1 MLEFAVQ
8 RTDLG
13 GTARQGALRTAHGTI
28 ETPAFMPVGS
38 LGAVKGINP
47 EDLQTIGFGLIL
59 NNAYHLYLR
68 PGHKVVEELG
78 GLHAFTSWPGA
89 ILTDSGGYQVFS
101 LAKLCR
107 VTDDGVTFQSHLDG
121 SSHHITPER
130 SMEIQEAL
138 GADIIMAFDEC
149 LALPASPER
158 VREALERTGAWARR
172 CLAVRRRTDQALFG
186 IVQGGHD
193 PDLRVEAARDLT
205 GLGFDGYAVGGLSVG
220 EEKSVM
226 HRMLDVT
233 VPELPADR
241 PRYLMGVGLPED
253 LVEGVARGI
262 DLFDCV
268 VPTRHGRTGWLF
280 TSFGRVS
287 IKQARYARDEQP
299 IDPACGCPV
308 CRRHSRAYLHHL
320 FNVKEMLGLRLN
332 TLHNLYYFADLM
344 RQIRSAIAAGSYA
357 AFRRDFYATRRQEEH
372 DGPMTNER
380 EALGAEG
387 QGHVQGAMP
396 QTAVLEQRR

>member
-1 MLEFAVQ
+1 MLAFSVQ
-8 RTDLG
+8 RTDLD
-13 GTARQGALRTAHGTI
+13 GTARQGQLRTAHGTI

-38 LGAVKGINP
+38 LGAVKGIDP
-47 EDLQTIGFGLIL
+47 EDLLALGFGLIL

-68 PGHKVVEELG
+68 PGHKTVQELG

-107 VTDDGVTFQSHLDG
+107 ITDDGVTFQSHLDG

-130 SMEIQEAL
+130 AMEIQEAL

-149 LALPASPER
+149 LALPAPPER
-158 VREALERTGAWARR
+158 VREALRRTGAWARR
-172 CLAVRRRTDQALFG
+172 CLDARRRTDQALFG

-193 PDLRVEAARDLT
+193 PELRVASARDLI

-226 HRMLDVT
+226 HRMLDAT
-233 VPELPADR
+233 VPELPGGK
-241 PRYLMGVGLPED
+241 PRYLMGVGQPED

-280 TSFGRVS
+280 TSFGRVL

-308 CRRHSRAYLHHL
+308 CRTHSRAYLHHL

-332 TLHNLYYFADLM
+332 TLHNLHYFADLM
-344 RQIRSAIAAGSYA
+344 RRIRSAIAAGSYA
-357 AFRRDFYATRRQEEH
+357 AFRREFHATRREEEH
-372 DGPMTNER
+372 DGPMMNER
-380 EALGAEG
+380 DVSESGGMMPPAAALE
-387 QGHVQGAMP
+387 
-396 QTAVLEQRR
+396 ERR